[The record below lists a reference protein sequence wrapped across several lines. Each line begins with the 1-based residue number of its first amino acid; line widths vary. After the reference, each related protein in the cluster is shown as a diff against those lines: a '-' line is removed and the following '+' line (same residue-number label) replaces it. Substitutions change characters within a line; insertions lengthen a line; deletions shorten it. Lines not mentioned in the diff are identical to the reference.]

1 MSTSLMRTPQGGRM
15 MRVKGRV
22 RYPYE
27 VVLPHADG
35 STRHKLFACKKAAE
49 AYLKRM
55 TEQ

>member
-1 MSTSLMRTPQGGRM
+1 M

-27 VVLPHADG
+27 VVLPQADG